1 MQADWEP
8 ARPRPAVSATM
19 VVLALVAATAGCV
32 PGPSREQFVATG
44 ARALPSAGPSAMDA
58 APDLP
63 GVPAMLLA
71 GPTGLAVTGPGRP
84 TDHLVLALPPGAW
97 QPTAAVGSRGAIL
110 LVSAPGA
117 SPATVLEGVLT
128 GTRVATRWTAV
139 LPLDAGPL
147 ALPGCVG
154 ADGSATIIADR
165 LVYLRGGR
173 VAGSRDVPATAGRCQ
188 MADDDGVLYLAE
200 EDHALAVWRPPA
212 DTAVVTATRC
222 DDFALG
228 GALLACLVA
237 GNDDVLVGRVVM
249 PVSGRAAF
257 DPATAQRPPGPVR
270 QAVLSADGRWLAL
283 IGPDA
288 GPVRLLRRGSDGVFA
303 AAGAFG
309 LALGE
314 EVLGFV
320 EP

>member
-1 MQADWEP
+1 MRADWEP
-8 ARPRPAVSATM
+8 ARPRAASCAAM
-19 VVLALVAATAGCV
+19 VVLALVAAAAGCG
-32 PGPSREQFVATG
+32 PGPSGPPLGERISS
-44 ARALPSAGPSAMDA
+44 ALPSAGPSAPDP

-63 GVPAMLLA
+63 ALLLA

-84 TDHLVLALPPGAW
+84 TEHLVLALPPGAW

-110 LVSAPGA
+110 LLSAPGA

-139 LPLDAGPL
+139 LPGDVGPF

-154 ADGSATIIADR
+154 ADGSAAVIADR
-165 LVYLRGGR
+165 LVYLQAGR
-173 VAGSRDVPATAGRCQ
+173 VAGSHEVPATAGRCQ
-188 MADDDGVLYLAE
+188 MADDDSVLYLADV
-200 EDHALAVWRPPA
+200 DHALAVWRPPA
-212 DTAVVTATRC
+212 DTTVVTATRC

-257 DPATAQRPPGPVR
+257 DPATAQRLPGPVR

-288 GPVRLLRRGSDGVFA
+288 GPVRLLRRDSDGAFA
-303 AAGAFG
+303 AAGAFD